1 MIHIGTKPLRLELL
15 FGAVK
20 KWDSSKLPRQ
30 FTNFYFDE
38 AGLLFKDLPR
48 YRNTNVEM
56 SLVWAHVNEI
66 KVSKR
71 FVKIY
76 LKPRDQWLGE
86 YPTYL
91 IPFGPCPKKM
101 IFRFS
106 GSSNSRSLFLE
117 QVELHQVPVNFLES

>member
-1 MIHIGTKPLRLELL
+1 MIHIGTKPLRLEL
-15 FGAVK
+15 FFSTGK

-30 FTNFYFDE
+30 FTSFYFDE

-48 YRNTNVEM
+48 FRKTNVEM
-56 SLVWAHVNEI
+56 PLDWAHINEI
-66 KVSKR
+66 RVENR

-76 LKPRDQWLGE
+76 LKPRDQWMGE
-86 YPTYL
+86 YPPYL

-106 GSSNSRSLFLE
+106 GSLNSRRLFLE
-117 QVELHQVPVNFLES
+117 LLELHQVPVNFSAS